1 MGGTA
6 PEMGGT
12 HQITNFL
19 GLSPGL
25 SGDWCKWLYILG
37 ARSFCERCSP
47 HLAFLFV
54 PIQGVHGVSWLVMQ
68 EVHALLFW
76 SWKEMLSCG
85 AKLGDLV
92 FSFFSMLHSF
102 RCFIL
107 FDALFDQGQPRC
119 RPFWRNLSKLNW
131 KGGSIFRIVLITS
144 MLSKKHVPCGLSYKE
159 MQSQDSMNFNPRA
172 PRHPEAILVNSIWEG
187 SWQKLPEIH
196 AGSAWYASPSYQP
209 MGTVGESAMG
219 FTAFDWSLVYQEQ
232 NCFC

>member
-1 MGGTA
+1 MIGA
-6 PEMGGT
+6 SDF
-12 HQITNFL
+12 IFL
-19 GLSPGL
+19 GSAPFVRGAHHISPSFFYQSRGFMAFHGL
-25 SGDWCKWLYILG
+25 SCKRYDTCLIVLVLEGNAILWG
-37 ARSFCERCSP
+37 KTR
-47 HLAFLFV
+47 
-54 PIQGVHGVSWLVMQ
+54 G
-68 EVHALLFW
+68 
-76 SWKEMLSCG
+76 SC
-85 AKLGDLV
+85 
-92 FSFFSMLHSF
+92 F
-102 RCFIL
+102 FIL